1 MGVFGGLMILLGLT
15 SHAVVGVQNSIT
27 NEKNKELARSKGR
40 QFYMD
45 YKGVSRCIKT
55 DRPVIHTEI
64 MIDGCKHSVLK
75 YCVSDEIAYDYTV
88 EQMNETSKEGYEFAK
103 RIGASVYLCDDSHH
117 IKETL
122 EGQRVKDIKTGDI
135 YVIRSVMYGE
145 YFMDV
150 KTYKMIRPTDR
161 QILDWKLDKT
171 RSLFRYH
178 SLPTI
183 DEIQEYMENMPKTP
197 QNKFSRPWFKED
209 KYYELTIKNQMKELG
224 IDKIYHENET
234 WEDKKKE
241 FYDLGTSINL
251 PRNERFEI
259 IRDYKKR
266 DEEKRKQKMREYNI
280 KMGYIDE

>member
-27 NEKNKELARSKGR
+27 NEKNKELAKSKGR

-88 EQMNETSKEGYEFAK
+88 EQINETSKEGYEFAK
-103 RIGASVYLCDDSHH
+103 RIGASVYLCDDNHH

-122 EGQRVKDIKTGDI
+122 EGQRVKDIKTGNI
-135 YVIRSVMYGE
+135 YVIRNVMYGE

-197 QNKFSRPWFKED
+197 KNKFSRPWFKED
-209 KYYELTIKNQMKELG
+209 KYYELTVKNQMKELG
-224 IDKIYHENET
+224 IDKIYQENET

-241 FYDLGTSINL
+241 FGDLGTSIKL

-259 IRDYKKR
+259 IREYKKR